1 MNSRE
6 IDQEASRLAAERGWD
21 SWADGDQRS
30 IILIYLVNDREEAR
44 KSLLR
49 HVESLRRDLGHLE
62 DMLKRPDPLLNTLG
76 ELQQRPAAVEAA
88 VGEFAAAN
96 RALQR
101 YLVTYPAEV
110 A

>member
-6 IDQEASRLAAERGWD
+6 VDAETEKLSAERGWG
-21 SWADGDQRS
+21 SWAKGDQRS
-30 IILIYLVNDREEAR
+30 VMLLHLVNDREEAR

-49 HVESLRRDLGHLE
+49 HIEALRHDLDHLE
-62 DMLKRPDPLLNTLG
+62 HSLHAPDPLLNTLG